1 MSDITKKDGLGGL
14 RVSVDLN
21 RCQAYAQCCYAA
33 PAQFELRG
41 HEALFYDP
49 APPASAWTEVERAR
63 VACPV
68 QAIRLECASG
78 ARVTSR
84 VTPSRRERA

>member
-1 MSDITKKDGLGGL
+1 MPGLLARMSAISAKPGGL

-21 RCQAYAQCCYAA
+21 RCQGYAQCCYAA
-33 PAQFELRG
+33 PEQFALHG

-49 APPASAWTEVERAR
+49 APSAEAWGAVERAR

-68 QAIRLECASG
+68 QAIRLECPTADRDAES
-78 ARVTSR
+78 
-84 VTPSRRERA
+84 